1 MAPLAAAPAARA
13 RDASAATGADRRSRF
28 EELAM
33 PHVQALYRTA
43 LGLVRSPADAED
55 VVQETF
61 LRAYR
66 TFDGFEPGTNEKAWL
81 FTILYSI
88 VSNLR
93 RTRRRKP
100 QPRSLD
106 EPTDDGESSPKEV
119 VDWTG
124 YEEILGNPR
133 LHWDG
138 SEAQRAVDALPE
150 EFAEVV
156 LMVDLV
162 ELTYEEAAAAI
173 GCPVGTVRSRLY
185 RARRRLASE
194 LRHLAATYG
203 LTEGGGR

>member
-1 MAPLAAAPAARA
+1 MGPSAAAPSSRA
-13 RDASAATGADRRSRF
+13 RDASTAAPGERRRTF

-43 LGLVRSPADAED
+43 LGLVGSPADAED

-66 TFDGFEPGTNEKAWL
+66 TFDGFETGTNEKAWL

-100 QPRSLD
+100 PPRSLD
-106 EPTDDGESSPKEV
+106 EPLDEEGSPREI

-124 YEEILGNPR
+124 YEDILGNPR

-138 SEAQRAVDALPE
+138 SEAQRAVDALPD

-162 ELTYEEAAAAI
+162 ELTYDEAAAAI

-185 RARRRLASE
+185 RARRRLAGE
-194 LRHLAATYG
+194 LRRLAETYG
-203 LTEGGGR
+203 LVGDGGR